1 MKLIAIA
8 RNTVKETIRR
18 RSLHITLIASF
29 VLLVGLGVLARRL
42 MQGAQ
47 AIEDERVLLF
57 THFDLGIRVISLFGV
72 LITVLIAMSAI
83 PNEVERRT
91 TYAVFS
97 HPVRRYE
104 FVLGKFLGVVF
115 VIALN
120 LAVMALVAFV
130 VFASQRQNLVYVLR
144 DIAMLGYSLA
154 SLAAIIT
161 FFSTFMGPAPAGIL
175 GFSIYE
181 LGKQPGW
188 VNKIWEAQD
197 LNTVLRLVAKAIFH
211 IIPRVN
217 WLNYEAPII
226 EIARREQNLGL
237 LLVGVYIAVMLI
249 LACLIFA
256 RREL

>member
-8 RNTVKETIRR
+8 HNTVKETIRR
-18 RSLHITLIASF
+18 RSFHITLIASF
-29 VLLVGLGVLARRL
+29 VLLVGLGILARRL
-42 MQGAQ
+42 MQSAGSV
-47 AIEDERVLLF
+47 EDERFLMF

-72 LITVLIAMSAI
+72 LITVLITMSAI
-83 PNEVERRT
+83 PNEIEHRT
-91 TYAVFS
+91 TYTIFS
-97 HPVRRYE
+97 HPIRRYE

-120 LAVMALVAFV
+120 LVVMAAVAFV
-130 VFASQRQNLVYVLR
+130 VFAGQRQNLIYVLR
-144 DIAMLGYSLA
+144 DIGMLGYSLA
-154 SLAAIIT
+154 SLAAIVT
-161 FFSTFMGPAPAGIL
+161 FFSTFTGPAPAGIL

-188 VNKIWEAQD
+188 VHKIWEAQD
-197 LNTVLRLVAKAIFH
+197 LNIGLRLVAKGIFY

-226 EIARREQNLGL
+226 EIARRQQNLGL
-237 LLVGVYIAVMLI
+237 TLVGVYIVAMLI
-249 LACLIFA
+249 LASLIFA